1 MDFCPKRHAINFPN
15 PAGEACDDPS
25 LGGMMLTNTTEIG
38 TARLPARRVTI
49 PAPTAVSQS
58 AQRLPPR
65 FRRLVASL
73 RVAIAASALATPA
86 FAQTSVPSDW
96 RLKPTSLTTG
106 AVGRRLFLS
115 STTRNGSASA
125 IATYTHPEMKS
136 LKKRRSQVLRPG
148 RTRLPGAFSPA
159 PHLHRRGCPC
169 PDGAV
174 SDPPAPE
181 GIGDAARDAGLAQRP
196 PWSASSLRPT
206 GRRTRRHR
214 TCPAAHGR

>member
-15 PAGEACDDPS
+15 PAGEACDDPG
-25 LGGMMLTNTTEIG
+25 LGGTMLTNTTEIG

-73 RVAIAASALATPA
+73 RVAIAASVLATPA

-169 PDGAV
+169 P
-174 SDPPAPE
+174 
-181 GIGDAARDAGLAQRP
+181 
-196 PWSASSLRPT
+196 
-206 GRRTRRHR
+206 HR